1 MVNLIQ
7 IRSYGRLFGMYPV
20 LFSIGSVSLSSFGVF
35 LALGICF
42 GIFLVWRLCR
52 AWDLDEEK
60 SLDLTLLTFIG
71 GLLGARIYFAIENLP
86 VFASSPLNLI
96 LINKVPGLSF
106 WGGLLGGWLTMYIFA
121 RRKRLDFWQLADI
134 ALVGVL
140 GGLVLSDI
148 GCFLGGCNIGVPT
161 SAFFGV
167 TMVGSL
173 GKRWPIQ
180 VVESLLLS
188 IGLVKIWSEA
198 THFHQRGKIA
208 GLGFIYIGII
218 KLILDPLKQDHSGR
232 IFSATFILLGL
243 TIYYKVT
250 KQNPITHLKIFGK
263 FLVKFITVS
272 EVRKEV
278 VQTVYKSWYNQK
290 TAISWKLRN
299 FKKLLRRFNVK
310 FS

>member
-1 MVNLIQ
+1 M
-7 IRSYGRLFGMYPV
+7 FPV

-52 AWDLDEEK
+52 AWDLDEER

-71 GLLGARIYFAIENLP
+71 GLLGARIYFATENLP

-106 WGGLLGGWLTMYIFA
+106 WGGILGGWLTLYYFA
-121 RRKRLDFWQLADI
+121 RRFKMDFWILADI

-140 GGLVLSDI
+140 GGLILSSL
-148 GCFLGGCNIGVPT
+148 GCFLGGCDIGIP
-161 SAFFGV
+161 SKAFFAV

-198 THFHQRGKIA
+198 LHFHQRGKIA

-218 KLILDPLKQDHSGR
+218 KLILDPLKQDHSGN
-232 IFSATFILLGL
+232 IFSLSFIILGL
-243 TIYYKVT
+243 TIYFKVT
-250 KQNPITHLKIFGK
+250 KQNPVTNLKSLGK

-272 EVRKEV
+272 EVRKGV
-278 VQTVYKSWYNQK
+278 VQTVYKSCYNQK
-290 TAISWKLRN
+290 TAIGWKLRN
-299 FKKLLRRFNVK
+299 LKKLLRRSNVK

>member
-1 MVNLIQ
+1 
-7 IRSYGRLFGMYPV
+7 MYPV
-20 LFSIGSVSLSSFGVF
+20 LFSIGGLSFSSFGVF
-35 LALGICF
+35 LALGF
-42 GIFLVWRLCR
+42 LLGIFLVWRLCR

-71 GLLGARIYFAIENLP
+71 GLLGARIYFAAENLP

-134 ALVGVL
+134 ALVGVV

-173 GKRWPIQ
+173 GKRWPVQLI
-180 VVESLLLS
+180 EALLLT
-188 IGLVKIWSEA
+188 IGLLKIWA
-198 THFHQRGKIA
+198 QANHFHQRGKIA
-208 GLGFIYIGII
+208 SLGFIYIGITA
-218 KLILDPLKQDHSGR
+218 LVLDPLKNDHSGR
-232 IFSATFILLGL
+232 VFALVCIILGL
-243 TIYYKVT
+243 TVYYRVT
-250 KQNPITHLKIFGK
+250 KQNPVITLKSLGK

-272 EVRKEV
+272 EVRKGV

-299 FKKLLRRFNVK
+299 FRKLLRRFNVK